1 MSLVIAAVGAA
12 VTALI
17 QISNLSFAPLGG
29 ASLDLLL
36 VAAVVWTVAVNL
48 EGGLVW
54 AFLGGLIIDI
64 LLDWPL
70 GLTSLVLLLVV
81 GAAWIVGR
89 LAPRAR
95 YPAIVASAAVLGG
108 AAAVLRVVLYGALRG
123 LPTGTDVLSPAVP
136 SGVLAGIAAAI
147 LGAFA
152 LLVRRRFAIDDA
164 ERLDW

>member
-17 QISNLSFAPLGG
+17 QISNLSFVPIGG

-70 GLTSLVLLLVV
+70 GLTSFVLLLAV

-89 LAPRAR
+89 LAPRAL
-95 YPAIVASAAVLGG
+95 YPAIVASAAVCGG

-123 LPTGTDVLSPAVP
+123 LPAGTDVLGPAVP
-136 SGVLAGIAAAI
+136 SGVLAGVAAAI
-147 LGAFA
+147 LGAVA
-152 LLVRRRFAIDDA
+152 MLARRRFATGDA